1 MTDHELF
8 ERVAAAYDAAPK
20 MDVHTHLS
28 WRTPAAKDAK
38 EIVFYHM
45 MAAEWHAAGMAG
57 RVPDHRS
64 EAWETSQDWPAL
76 FAAAGAVA
84 PLASN
89 SAMARALL
97 AIGRDVYGITLPR
110 LDAQF
115 FAALDTAVHARGD
128 AAAWTEQLFDRMN
141 LKRVLTSRFG
151 GQKDFEE
158 FPCRPHPRMALAY
171 ERDFSL
177 PPKYAQHIIARIEA
191 KYGYRLKDLDGA
203 IEWFHRDMATAHAA
217 GARVQVKWPSH
228 GELPLTVDKDRAAA
242 AVRKAV
248 AGEEP
253 TREEST
259 ALAAFMFAQRLEFAR
274 AHGQT
279 FQICSMSTYI
289 TRETYTLPLTS
300 ETFLRS
306 LAAWIDR
313 TPDVAF
319 DILNCDPVTEA
330 FFMTMAR
337 TRPNV
342 YLCGVWWHAMS
353 DAWIEEMF
361 YRRFL
366 TVPLCKLTGFF
377 SDAYCAEWVYGKHV
391 LMKAGIVRA
400 LARAVRAGVFTSED
414 CPAVLRQILHDT
426 PARLSGHVAA
436 AAPAAPES

>member
-1 MTDHELF
+1 MTDEELCK
-8 ERVAAAYDAAPK
+8 VLAVAYDAAPK
-20 MDVHTHLS
+20 MDVHTHLW

-38 EIVFYHM
+38 NVVFYHM

-64 EAWETSQDWPAL
+64 EAWGEPHDWPAL

-84 PLASN
+84 PQAGNTAL
-89 SAMARALL
+89 ARALL
-97 AIGRDVYGITLPR
+97 AIGRDLYGVTHR
-110 LDAQF
+110 QLDAQF
-115 FAALDTAVHARGD
+115 FAALDAAMCTRGD
-128 AAAWTEQLFDRMN
+128 AAAWTEQIFDRMN
-141 LKRVLTSRFG
+141 LKRVLTSHCG
-151 GQKDFEE
+151 GRTDLEE
-158 FPCRPHPRMALAY
+158 FPQRPHPRMALAY
-171 ERDFSL
+171 ERDFAL

-191 KYGYRLKDLDGA
+191 RYGYRLKDLDGA
-203 IEWFHRDMATAHAA
+203 IEWFNRDMAAAYAA
-217 GARVQVKWPSH
+217 GARVQVKWPAQ
-228 GELPLTVDKDRAAA
+228 GELPLTLDKDRAAA
-242 AVRKAV
+242 AVRKAL
-248 AGEEP
+248 AGEDP
-253 TREEST
+253 DREESR
-259 ALAAFMFAQRLEFAR
+259 ALAAFMFAQRLDFAR
-274 AHGQT
+274 THGQT
-279 FQICSMSTYI
+279 FQICSMSTYV

-300 ETFLRS
+300 EAFLRS

-330 FFMTMAR
+330 FFMTLAR

-361 YRRFL
+361 YRRLL

-400 LARAVRAGVFTSED
+400 LARAVRAGVFSVED
-414 CPAVLRQILHDT
+414 CPAVLQQILHDT
-426 PARLSGHVAA
+426 PARLCGERSQNTETRA
-436 AAPAAPES
+436 